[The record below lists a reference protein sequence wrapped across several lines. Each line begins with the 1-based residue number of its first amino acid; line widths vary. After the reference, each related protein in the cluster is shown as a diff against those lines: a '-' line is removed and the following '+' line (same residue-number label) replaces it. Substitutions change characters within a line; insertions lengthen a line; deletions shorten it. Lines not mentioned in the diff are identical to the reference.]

1 MNEDKIKIAIVED
14 DKEILE
20 YIVSILKTDKNI
32 AIVKTFEDFNSAYKA
47 IPDLLID
54 VAVVD
59 IHLPQQNGIELVKLL
74 KPKLPSIQFVMY
86 TSLFDTETVFS
97 ALKAGATGYLT
108 KETQPEK
115 LNDAIKEAFNGGSPM
130 SSDIARKIVKS
141 FHEFE
146 KRTSNIK
153 LSQREHEIIN
163 MLAQGLRYKEIADKL
178 FLSTETVRTHIRNI
192 YDKLQVNSRTEAIN
206 KYF

>member
-146 KRTSNIK
+146 KRTSNTKVI
-153 LSQREHEIIN
+153 
-163 MLAQGLRYKEIADKL
+163 
-178 FLSTETVRTHIRNI
+178 
-192 YDKLQVNSRTEAIN
+192 
-206 KYF
+206 

>member
-1 MNEDKIKIAIVED
+1 M
-14 DKEILE
+14 
-20 YIVSILKTDKNI
+20 
-32 AIVKTFEDFNSAYKA
+32 
-47 IPDLLID
+47 ID

-141 FHEFE
+141 FHEFSFS
-146 KRTSNIK
+146 KRRRT
-153 LSQREHEIIN
+153 RATR
-163 MLAQGLRYKEIADKL
+163 AQPCQKRRIFRNYKN
-178 FLSTETVRTHIRNI
+178 R
-192 YDKLQVNSRTEAIN
+192 
-206 KYF
+206 